1 MNGSKTRI
9 LVVDDHSIVREGLRQ
24 LLNSQPDMTIVSEAD
39 NSSEALEKA
48 RALHPEVVILDI
60 TMPHLSGLDVLPLI
74 KEAVPDTR
82 IVVLSM
88 HENDA
93 YVYQALASGALG
105 YILKASPSTE
115 ILTAIRA
122 ACKGEYYL
130 SSKLNAEIIGSYLKN
145 RKTSPSALG
154 YDLLSEKEQQVF
166 RLVVQGK
173 TTNQMAELLCVSP
186 KTVEKHRSSISRK
199 LDIHN
204 VVDMVKYAIKIGLI
218 SPEI

>member
-105 YILKASPSTE
+105 YILKASPSAE